1 MTQHGSYIGAQGFK
15 SSVKH
20 NVLSTF
26 SFLDNVAILPS
37 YVSPWARLWT
47 CLAPFGTHFS
57 SIPPSSLSSFLFLS
71 ITIPHWSSLKH
82 LGPSGGHLG
91 QIWCPLGSI
100 LVHFGQ
106 FWTHWGRT
114 WNKIPY
120 ISNEAHENF
129 AFWNFLKHRA
139 PNVSQHE

>member
-20 NVLSTF
+20 NVLSTV
-26 SFLDNVAILPS
+26 SFLDNVAILLS

-57 SIPPSSLSSFLFLS
+57 SIPPSSLSSFFICFNHYTTLEFSEASWTVWRPPWPNVVPTWLHFS
-71 ITIPHWSSLKH
+71 PFW
-82 LGPSGGHLG
+82 
-91 QIWCPLGSI
+91 SI
-100 LVHFGQ
+100 LDPLKG
-106 FWTHWGRT
+106 T
-114 WNKIPY
+114 WNKISY
-120 ISNEAHENF
+120 ISNEAHENL